1 MMTPKELEQLE
12 RSTSYF
18 ELAQIAMAH
27 LANYPRP
34 IVEVCGPITTGGLGS
49 IEKNLEVFSLA
60 VQFLKNQGKTV
71 FDQLPFQ
78 NAMVRLKEKYE
89 ARDGYTMSILEDFY
103 QPIFESGI
111 IDEMHF
117 LPDWQTSKGAT
128 WEHAQAEKLGIKIF
142 YFSAAWTEKLVS

>member
-12 RSTSYF
+12 RSTTYF

-27 LANYPRP
+27 LASYPKP

-49 IEKNLEVFSLA
+49 IEKNLEVFALA
-60 VQFLKNQGKTV
+60 VQHLKDQGKTV

-78 NAMVRLKEKYE
+78 DAMVRLKENYE
-89 ARDGYTMSILEDFY
+89 ARDGYMMSILEDFY

-128 WEHAQAEKLGIKIF
+128 WEYGQAEKLGIKIF
-142 YFSAAWTEKLVS
+142 HFSPSWRDSFKI